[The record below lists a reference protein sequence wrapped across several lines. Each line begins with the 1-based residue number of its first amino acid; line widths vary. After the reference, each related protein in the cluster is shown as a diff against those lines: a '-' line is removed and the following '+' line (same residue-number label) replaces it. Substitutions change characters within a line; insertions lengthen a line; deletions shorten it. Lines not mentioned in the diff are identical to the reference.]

1 MIQTAKI
8 IGTGLA
14 TTGLIGAGVGIGVVF
29 GALILGVVRNP
40 YLRGQFLAFYS
51 KIKKHFSLTNLITG
65 VVSVVIVAFIKET
78 GLAQIIVNCFGI
90 YNSVF
95 SECLLAGS
103 LGLIVRLG
111 LRGLIEEIQFTTP
124 QTMADGGGNCE
135 SMNLIKPG
143 IHYSE
148 PPVPSS
154 SNPTVPSSNPSSN
167 PTTSSNPTVPSS
179 SNLGASSSSSG
190 YAANRIA
197 SALNKELERMSTK
210 VTSLTSEIANTSDP
224 SAKASLE
231 DKLSDLLDD
240 LSFFSS
246 QAAEETR
253 KGFTAEQSLS
263 GKRGLDSSQDENSS
277 KRR

>member
-1 MIQTAKI
+1 L
-8 IGTGLA
+8 LA
-14 TTGLIGAGVGIGVVF
+14 YG
-29 GALILGVVRNP
+29 
-40 YLRGQFLAFYS
+40 S
-51 KIKKHFSLTNLITG
+51 KIKKHFTLINLITG
-65 VVSVVIVAFIKET
+65 LVSVVIVAFIKET
-78 GLAQIIVNCFGI
+78 GLTQLIVNYFGI

-95 SECLLAGS
+95 SDCLLAGS

-111 LRGLIEEIQFTTP
+111 LRGLIEDIQFTTAH
-124 QTMADGGGNCE
+124 TMADGGGNPE
-135 SMNLIKPG
+135 SMNLMTNSG
-143 IHYSE
+143 IHYSK
-148 PPVPSS
+148 PPVPS

-167 PTTSSNPTVPSS
+167 PTTSSQSNPTSSSNPTVPSS

-210 VTSLTSEIANTSDP
+210 VTSLTTEIANTSDP
-224 SAKASLE
+224 STKASLE

-263 GKRGLDSSQDENSS
+263 SKRGMDSAEDESSS